1 MIAGAGP
8 AGLAVAQRVSAAG
21 YRVCIIDP
29 DPLAAWPNNY
39 GVWVDEFQVGSK
51 LRLQPCAPPYSCYPG
66 MLSVS
71 ARHALTDG
79 ARNDNSVNMPC
90 GGSSTRDCDRTARC
104 WKARPWCLPCTG
116 DGPGR
121 LP

>member
-39 GVWVDEFQVGSK
+39 GVWVDEFQVSN
-51 LRLQPCAPPYSCYPG
+51 S
-66 MLSVS
+66 SVDIMEV
-71 ARHALTDG
+71 L
-79 ARNDNSVNMPC
+79 PW
-90 GGSSTRDCDRTARC
+90 TAC
-104 WKARPWCLPCTG
+104 FG
-116 DGPGR
+116 H
-121 LP
+121 